1 MNIFLSLFK
10 KKPISFWIYSIVG
23 FFLIINSILLVYEQF
38 WFPVIIG
45 VVFSLVLAFFSA
57 DKLLY
62 IITFLTPLSIISAN
76 KDFNVGLALPTE
88 PLMILFT
95 SVFLFKLLYE
105 NSYPIKIT
113 KHPISITI
121 FIYLGWILFTSITSE
136 ISLVSIKFFISKIW
150 FIIPFYFSIALIFKR
165 EFSSI
170 RNFYLAYAFGL
181 AIVIIYT
188 TIVHSQYGFSEMTGH
203 WVMSPFYNDHTAYGA
218 AIAFFLP
225 PIIGIAFEP
234 SFSRTKK
241 LFILVLFA
249 ILILGFY
256 LSYSRAAWLSIVITL
271 GLFIIV
277 KLKIKFQ
284 WVAATTLIL
293 IGLFFIFQNDIIHNL
308 SKNKQDS
315 SDNLTEHIQSM
326 SNISTDASNLERLNR
341 WAAAM
346 RMFKH
351 RPMVGW
357 GPGTYQFVYAP
368 FQYSFEKTIIST
380 NAGDKGT
387 AHSEYIGP
395 LAETGVIGLLTFIA
409 IAIATFYTAIKVYL
423 NSKSKE
429 VRVWAL
435 SAICALIT
443 YYVHGGMN
451 NFLDTDKLAVPFWG
465 TIALVVA
472 LDVFYGKGSEK
483 IVRETCVE
491 K

>member
-1 MNIFLSLFK
+1 MNGFANIFK

-23 FFLIINSILLVYEQF
+23 LFLIINSILLVSEQF
-38 WFPVIIG
+38 WFPIIIG
-45 VVFSLVLAFFSA
+45 VLFSFVLAFFTA

-62 IITFLTPLSIISAN
+62 LITFLTPLSIISAN
-76 KDFNVGLALPTE
+76 KDFNIGLALPTE
-88 PLMILFT
+88 PLMILLT
-95 SVFLFKLLYE
+95 GVFLIKLLYE

-113 KHPISITI
+113 KHPISISI
-121 FIYLGWILFTSITSE
+121 FIYLGWLLFTSITSE
-136 ISLVSIKFFISKIW
+136 IPLVSIKFFISKIW
-150 FIIPFYFSIALIFKR
+150 FIVPFYFSMALIFKR
-165 EFSSI
+165 GYASI
-170 RNFYLAYAFGL
+170 RNFYLAYAVGL
-181 AIVIIYT
+181 AVVIIYT
-188 TIVHSQYGFSEMTGH
+188 TIVHAQYSFSEITGH

-234 SFSRTKK
+234 SFNRTKK
-241 LFILVLFA
+241 LGVLLIFG

-256 LSYSRAAWLSIVITL
+256 LSYSRAAWLSIVMTIV
-271 GLFIIV
+271 LFTIV
-277 KLKIKFQ
+277 KLKIKVQ
-284 WVAATTLIL
+284 WVAAATLML

-315 SDNLTEHIQSM
+315 SNNLTEHIQSM

-351 RPMVGW
+351 RPMIGW

-395 LAETGVIGLLTFIA
+395 LAETGVIGLLTFLIIA
-409 IAIATFYTAIKVYL
+409 ITTFYTAIKVYV

-429 VRVWAL
+429 VRVWAMA
-435 SAICALIT
+435 AICALIT

-472 LDVFYGKGSEK
+472 LDVFYGKGREK
-483 IVRETCVE
+483 MIRDE
-491 K
+491 